1 MNLLYLLLLSFNV
14 AVSTVQLIISLS
26 DETSLTAQFICNVE
40 WWEVDEWYTG
50 KDAARSGRG
59 LL

>member
-40 WWEVDEWYTG
+40 WWEVDE
-50 KDAARSGRG
+50 
-59 LL
+59 